1 MSQGEL
7 FDLEIVQ
14 EINEDGYVCIKCDIR
29 QPLSNFQQMSY
40 KNTENAEVK
49 RTCKSC
55 SSGHRRVI
63 ADLRKKNIYPQ
74 DKDYACPICIRKIDD
89 VNKYNQKLLGT
100 WVLDHCHDTDTFRGY
115 ICKHCNDGLGG
126 FRDDLTTI
134 KNAVKYMERH
144 EEKLHDV
151 KITKD

>member
-63 ADLRKKNIYPQ
+63 ADLRKIGR
-74 DKDYACPICIRKIDD
+74 ASCRERVEIA
-89 VNKYNQKLLGT
+89 G
-100 WVLDHCHDTDTFRGY
+100 RG
-115 ICKHCNDGLGG
+115 G
-126 FRDDLTTI
+126 
-134 KNAVKYMERH
+134 
-144 EEKLHDV
+144 
-151 KITKD
+151 

>member
-63 ADLRKKNIYPQ
+63 ADLRKKNIYHRI
-74 DKDYACPICIRKIDD
+74 K
-89 VNKYNQKLLGT
+89 T
-100 WVLDHCHDTDTFRGY
+100 MHVLF
-115 ICKHCNDGLGG
+115 
-126 FRDDLTTI
+126 
-134 KNAVKYMERH
+134 VQER
-144 EEKLHDV
+144 
-151 KITKD
+151 